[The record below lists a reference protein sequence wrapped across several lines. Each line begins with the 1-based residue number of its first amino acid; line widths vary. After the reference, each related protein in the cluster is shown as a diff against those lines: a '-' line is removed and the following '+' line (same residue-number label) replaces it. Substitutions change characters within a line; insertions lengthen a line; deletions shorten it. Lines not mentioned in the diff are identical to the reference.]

1 MTSSKAVLVFVAGIL
16 LGSVLAQS
24 RVAEAASQ
32 LMFGSYNNAAKAV
45 TVTSAGSVNVALN

>member
-1 MTSSKAVLVFVAGIL
+1 MTSSKVVLAFVAGIL

-24 RVAEAASQ
+24 HVAEAANQ

-45 TVTSAGSVNVALN
+45 TVTSAGYVNVVLN